1 MTLLIIE
8 KVTYN
13 QEQILHNIMQF
24 YIYEFSRFIPAIK
37 LEDNG
42 AYQPFDLTSYWQQK
56 NEHAFFIKNHSEL
69 IGFALVESGTNGEPH
84 SINEF
89 FVMKKYNGK
98 GYGAMAAIKL
108 FTMFPGSW
116 KITQI
121 PNNYPAQA
129 FWRKVIN
136 QYTNGNYYEY
146 YDSKRRSIQEFNS
159 EGVVFNYENS
169 NSRNS

>member
-1 MTLLIIE
+1 VYKEEGYMLILE
-8 KVTYN
+8 KVRSE

-24 YIYEFSRFIPAIK
+24 YIYEFSSFIPAIK
-37 LEDNG
+37 LEENG
-42 AYQPFDLTSYWQQK
+42 AYQPFNLSTYWQHN
-56 NEHAFFIKNHSEL
+56 NEHAFFIKFETEL
-69 IGFALVESGTNGEPH
+69 IGFALVECGINGEPH

-98 GYGAMAAIKL
+98 GYGAVAAMKL
-108 FTMFPGSW
+108 FSMFPGQW

-159 EGVVFNYENS
+159 EGKYIN
-169 NSRNS
+169 

>member
-56 NEHAFFIKNHSEL
+56 NEHAFFIKNHTEL
-69 IGFALVESGTNGEPH
+69 IGFALVESGINGEPH

>member
-1 MTLLIIE
+1 MLFLE
-8 KVTYN
+8 KVRSE
-13 QEQILHNIMQF
+13 QEQILHNMMQF

-37 LEDNG
+37 LEENG
-42 AYQPFDLTSYWQQK
+42 AYQPFNLTSYWQNK
-56 NEHAFFIKNHSEL
+56 NEHAFFIKFQSEL
-69 IGFALVESGTNGEPH
+69 IGFALVECGLNGEPH

-89 FVMKKYNGK
+89 FVIKKYNGK
-98 GYGAMAAIKL
+98 GYGAMAAMKL
-108 FTMFPGSW
+108 FSMFPGSW

-121 PNNYPAQA
+121 HNNYPAQA

-146 YDSKRRSIQEFNS
+146 YDSKGRSIQEFNS
-159 EGVVFNYENS
+159 EGVEFNYENS

>member
-1 MTLLIIE
+1 MIKLE
-8 KVTYN
+8 RVTPDK
-13 QEQILHNIMQF
+13 QQILHNIMQF
-24 YIYEFSRFIPAIK
+24 YIYEFSSFIPTIK
-37 LEDNG
+37 LEVNG
-42 AYQPFDLTSYWQQK
+42 AYQPFNLSSYWQQQ
-56 NEHAFFIKNHSEL
+56 NEHAFFIKLDSDL
-69 IGFALVESGTNGEPH
+69 IGFALVECGINGEPH

-98 GYGAMAAIKL
+98 GYGALTAIKI
-108 FTMFPGSW
+108 FNMFPGPW

-121 PNNYPAQA
+121 ATNYPAQA

-159 EGVVFNYENS
+159 IGS
-169 NSRNS
+169 

>member
-1 MTLLIIE
+1 MLILE
-8 KVTYN
+8 RVNSDK
-13 QEQILHNIMQF
+13 EQILHNIMQF

-37 LEDNG
+37 LEENG
-42 AYQPFDLTSYWQQK
+42 AYQPFDLTTYWQHK
-56 NEHAFFIKNHSEL
+56 NKHAFLIKIHTEL
-69 IGFALVESGTNGEPH
+69 IGFALVECGVNGEPH

-98 GYGAMAAIKL
+98 GYGAIAAMKL
-108 FTMFPGSW
+108 FSMFPGSW

-121 PNNYPAQA
+121 SNNYPAQA

-146 YDSKRRSIQEFNS
+146 YDSKHRSVQEFTSDGIEFSYN
-159 EGVVFNYENS
+159 ERY
-169 NSRNS
+169 